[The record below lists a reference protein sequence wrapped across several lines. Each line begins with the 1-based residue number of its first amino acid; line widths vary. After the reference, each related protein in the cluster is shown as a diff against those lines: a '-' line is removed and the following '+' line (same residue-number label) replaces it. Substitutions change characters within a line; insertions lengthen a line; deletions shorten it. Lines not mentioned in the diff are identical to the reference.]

1 MDPAGGQQGGLI
13 QYSLKTILGAGGFV
27 LLGVAAL
34 AFLLTQISNRHF
46 SFGSQPIYEV
56 TAMFDNVG
64 DLKAGAHVS
73 MSGVEVGRVSR
84 IDFDA
89 AEQKA
94 LVSMRLSTQFDRIP
108 IDSSAAIY
116 TQGILGRKFVGLTN
130 GGSGVFLKNQDRI
143 AATRSAMPLEN
154 VIGQLFTRYLKTKA
168 VAPAG
173 AAESGGRQP

>member
-1 MDPAGGQQGGLI
+1 MDPAGGQQGGLM
-13 QYSLKTILGAGGFV
+13 QYSLKTSLGAGGFV

-89 AEQKA
+89 AEQRA

-130 GGSGVFLKNQDRI
+130 GGSDLYLKNQDRI

-154 VIGQLFTRYLKTKA
+154 VIGQLFTKYLKTKT
-168 VAPAG
+168 VPPTG
-173 AAESGGRQP
+173 AAENGGR

>member
-1 MDPAGGQQGGLI
+1 MDPAGGQQGGLM
-13 QYSLKTILGAGGFV
+13 QYSLKTILGAGGVV

-34 AFLLTQISNRHF
+34 DFLLTQISNPPF

-84 IDFDA
+84 IDFDP
-89 AEQKA
+89 AERKA
-94 LVSMRLSTQFDRIP
+94 LVSMRLSTQFNRIP

-130 GGSGVFLKNQDRI
+130 GGSDVFLKNRDRI
-143 AATRSAMPLEN
+143 VATRSAMPLEKM
-154 VIGQLFTRYLKTKA
+154 IGGLIARYMKKKTA
-168 VAPAG
+168 PPAG
-173 AAESGGRQP
+173 AAANGDR

>member
-1 MDPAGGQQGGLI
+1 M
-13 QYSLKTILGAGGFV
+13 QYSLKTILGACGFV

-116 TQGILGRKFVGLTN
+116 TQGILGRKFVALTN

-143 AATRSAMPLEN
+143 TATRSATPLEN
-154 VIGQLFTRYLKTKA
+154 VIGGLLARYKNTKTG
-168 VAPAG
+168 PPGG
-173 AAESGGRQP
+173 AAADSGR

>member
-1 MDPAGGQQGGLI
+1 M

-94 LVSMRLSTQFDRIP
+94 LVSMRLSSQFDRIP

-130 GGSGVFLKNQDRI
+130 GGSDLYLKNQDRI

-154 VIGQLFTRYLKTKA
+154 VIGRLFTKYLKTKT
-168 VAPAG
+168 VAPTG
-173 AAESGGRQP
+173 AAENGGR

>member
-1 MDPAGGQQGGLI
+1 MDPAGGQQGGLM
-13 QYSLKTILGAGGFV
+13 QYSLKTSLGAGGFV

-130 GGSGVFLKNQDRI
+130 GGSDLYLKNQDRI

-154 VIGQLFTRYLKTKA
+154 VIGQLFTKYLKTKT
-168 VAPAG
+168 VPPTG
-173 AAESGGRQP
+173 AAENGGR

>member
-1 MDPAGGQQGGLI
+1 M
-13 QYSLKTILGAGGFV
+13 QYSLKTTLGAGGFV
-27 LLGVAAL
+27 LLGLASL

-56 TAMFDNVG
+56 TAIFDNVG

-73 MSGVEVGRVSR
+73 MSGVEVGRVAR

-89 AEQKA
+89 ADQKA
-94 LVSMRLSTQFDRIP
+94 VVSMRLSTQFNRIP
-108 IDSSAAIY
+108 KDSSAAIY

-130 GGSGVFLKNQDRI
+130 GGSDIYLENQDRI
-143 AATRSAMPLEN
+143 TATRSAMPLEN

-168 VAPAG
+168 AAPAG
-173 AAESGGRQP
+173 AAENGGR

>member
-1 MDPAGGQQGGLI
+1 MYPAGGQQGGLM

-34 AFLLTQISNRHF
+34 AFLLTQISNRHCWC
-46 SFGSQPIYEV
+46 GSQPIYEV

-89 AEQKA
+89 AEQNA
-94 LVSMRLSTQFDRIP
+94 VVSMRLNTHFNRIP
-108 IDSSAAIY
+108 HDTSARVY
-116 TQGILGRKFVGLTN
+116 TKGLLGGKFISLRN
-130 GGSGVFLKNQDRI
+130 GGSDVYLRSHDRI
-143 AATRSAMPLEN
+143 S
-154 VIGQLFTRYLKTKA
+154 
-168 VAPAG
+168 
-173 AAESGGRQP
+173 